1 MQYNILKCTPFWT
14 YLFDS
19 IWNYHD

>member
-1 MQYNILKCTPFWT
+1 MQYNILKCTPFST